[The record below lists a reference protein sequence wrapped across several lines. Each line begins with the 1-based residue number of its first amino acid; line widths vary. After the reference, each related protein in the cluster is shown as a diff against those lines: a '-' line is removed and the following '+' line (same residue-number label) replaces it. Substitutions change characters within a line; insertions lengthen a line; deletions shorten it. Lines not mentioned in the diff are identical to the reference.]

1 MTSSPLPV
9 LVAAGVLVRR
19 DDLLLLQRRGDDRT
33 WGVPGGALEP
43 GETLEQTARRELLEE
58 TGLTAGALTLL
69 DVYSGPDFR
78 VRYPDGFEAYVV
90 GATFETSDVAG
101 SLTVD
106 GEETLEL
113 GWFPVSSLPAPM
125 SAYTRALLARVGISS
140 PTQVPER
147 PGPGT

>member
-1 MTSSPLPV
+1 MTSPSLPV

-19 DDLLLLQRRGDDRT
+19 DDLLLLQRRGDDGT
-33 WGVPGGALEP
+33 WGVSGGALEP

-58 TGLTAGALTLL
+58 SGLTAGALTLL

-90 GATFETSDVAG
+90 GATFETTDVTG
-101 SLTVD
+101 SLVVD

-113 GWFPVSSLPAPM
+113 GWFPVTSLPLPV

-140 PTQVPER
+140 PTQVHDGSD
-147 PGPGT
+147 PGE